1 MGEVGEDDRELI
13 KIVDRIPPLS
23 GSTDSSLTTPFQLN
37 LNLNLELE
45 HGKPN
50 RVRVPQ
56 GELMLMFIPQIRGP
70 SGGAS
75 VQINHQHL
83 QQILEETENPS
94 SLVMLLNG
102 GLLLMSHTP
111 YTDIDHR

>member
-1 MGEVGEDDRELI
+1 MI
-13 KIVDRIPPLS
+13 KTVNRIPPQP
-23 GSTDSSLTTPFQLN
+23 GSPDSSLTTPFQLN
-37 LNLNLELE
+37 LNLRLELE

-56 GELMLMFIPQIRGP
+56 GELMLMFIPEMRGP

-75 VQINHQHL
+75 LQVSHHHL
-83 QQILEETENPS
+83 QQILQQTENPS
-94 SLVMLLNG
+94 SLVMLPSG
-102 GLLLMSHTP
+102 GLLLMSLTP